1 MLIDIHTHIYTQR
14 WLEILQEQSGI
25 YHLKIRPDGQKEIF
39 RGDTPVSIPQAGHF
53 DYGLRIKLMD
63 KAGIDISVVSLTAPS
78 VYWGTE
84 EVSCLAAQEANDST
98 AEAQAKYP
106 ERIRWFTT
114 LPWQYP
120 DAAVAELE
128 RTCANGAVGV
138 MVLANIAGRS
148 LNDDFFAPI
157 WQAIDDKGLP
167 VLLHPTDPPGAD
179 VLDMGEFDLS
189 WSVGFMFD
197 TTLAITRMMFHG
209 FFDKYPKL
217 KLIASHGGAALP
229 YLVGRFK
236 KGDEVEIPERRLMQ
250 KKPTDYLQHIYYD
263 CITYDPLALE
273 YLVSIVGSSQ
283 VMFGTD
289 WPHQVFDIEGA
300 KNNIATLS
308 DDDCDAIRHL
318 NAKRVFGL

>member
-63 KAGIDISVVSLTAPS
+63 KAGIAISVVSLTAPS

-229 YLVGRFK
+229 YLVGRFE
-236 KGDEVEIPERRLMQ
+236 KGDEGEIPERRLMQ

-289 WPHQVFDIEGA
+289 WPHKVFDIDGA
-300 KNNIATLS
+300 KNNIATFS